1 MLKNKINYI
10 ELRKD
15 FARIRNGTTNY
26 LENLIGEKEHYIF
39 EHRLFNAVCLLIS
52 VSNLIRIII
61 NLVTRI
67 RISEL
72 NLISIFSTL
81 CLLIIFYV
89 SRYLKKLKLSKLL
102 LFIIIL
108 LTFSLNWFY
117 SGGSQG
123 IVLFYY
129 LWLFEIILFVYK
141 KMYRIIF
148 ASVLLLNIIVLFF
161 MEHSY
166 PDLIYHLIDEPKLS
180 LYKFHHFIIILV
192 LTSLIIQIARAL
204 KPTNDTPDIAK
215 LNLNH
220 QNNHRRYIN
229 YNKVNNKLEKVDKCL
244 TDQEKKV
251 LELLISEK
259 TNKEIASAL
268 FINLSTVKTHINNIY
283 RKLGIKRRSNIMG
296 FIRE

>member
-1 MLKNKINYI
+1 
-10 ELRKD
+10 
-15 FARIRNGTTNY
+15 
-26 LENLIGEKEHYIF
+26 
-39 EHRLFNAVCLLIS
+39 
-52 VSNLIRIII
+52 
-61 NLVTRI
+61 
-67 RISEL
+67 
-72 NLISIFSTL
+72 
-81 CLLIIFYV
+81 
-89 SRYLKKLKLSKLL
+89 
-102 LFIIIL
+102 
-108 LTFSLNWFY
+108 
-117 SGGSQG
+117 
-123 IVLFYY
+123 
-129 LWLFEIILFVYK
+129 
-141 KMYRIIF
+141 MYRIIF